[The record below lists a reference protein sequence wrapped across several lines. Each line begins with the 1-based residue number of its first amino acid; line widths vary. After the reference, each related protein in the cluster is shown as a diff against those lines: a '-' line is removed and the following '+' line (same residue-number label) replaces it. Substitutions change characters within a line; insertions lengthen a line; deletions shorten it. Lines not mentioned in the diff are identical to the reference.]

1 MEAHLPCSR
10 DRIHNVVRGPSAYAS
25 DLADRFAS
33 FVKLASDSE
42 ALHWTLYSLA
52 LRHTNRIYGLT
63 LFDNVCNFHFCTQN
77 LFRVL
82 ESFLDCST
90 ANLDLNQVRSFLPT
104 GCEAW
109 LSSHDQ

>member
-42 ALHWTLYSLA
+42 AFHWTLYSLA

-63 LFDNVCNFHFCTQN
+63 FFDNVCNFHFCTKDLFAYSN
-77 LFRVL
+77 LSLIVPPPTL
-82 ESFLDCST
+82 TST
-90 ANLDLNQVRSFLPT
+90 RSGAFLPRVARR
-104 GCEAW
+104 G
-109 LSSHDQ
+109 